1 MSDKKIEEILAK
13 MKELDPKESDIAQS
27 SEMKELEQALH
38 ERHDDTAADTSQL
51 KDDAQSNKKANALQI
66 AKEVIMFNVERKD
79 RAKTAAV
86 EKQLI
91 DDNKK
96 QRKHN
101 TGAKVA
107 RELILEQ
114 NQQII
119 KKLDGLDNIQKTV
132 SDTQSASAQTDSKLA
147 ADSEQIKKTA
157 DKTTISG
164 SGKKLDTKD
173 KRSGYGMSDADY
185 AAQYDRDQAA
195 LKRERN
201 VTDIHDLGKNV
212 KTTDKS
218 LNKQKITGDE
228 LSGQWKNEG
237 GMLTFKEGEQL
248 RIGGKNI
255 KRAGDYTTG
264 TAKFRD
270 ADTNKFT
277 ATDPVKA
284 LAEDVRIS
292 QGLVGTTRSGSQ
304 FRASEGAAELS
315 KNIGY
320 NAAEV
325 QKALDNNEAAQG
337 SLSELTAAFSAMQT
351 GKGTKKDV
359 MEKIEKLKKTGG
371 EELAGKLGLD
381 SVADKSQGG
390 FLKNLGTGIK
400 TNFLGINAG
409 TDILSKKGLG
419 EAFGADRFFGKAG
432 TGKLANVEGLQGRLQ
447 FQENVQQG
455 FEIESQKD
463 AMERMQG
470 DEGLGLTGDPKETW
484 EDKKKKEWSEQYG
497 IGTPGG
503 DVVQI
508 DGTSG
513 ESVAQASETLEAAG
527 TGAAGKQSKREKLVS
542 GRSGTSKDSD
552 KPATEETLQ
561 KILEQLEQTASG
573 GGGGGGGMFPPVGG
587 GGKNKGKGKGK
598 GGRFAR
604 GAKGLLKGAARFGG
618 PLAAVAGVGAGIYT
632 AVSGSREAEA
642 MADAGQ
648 LTAEEEQVAKGE
660 AIGEGTGG
668 AGGAIA
674 GAAAGAAIGSVV
686 PVVGTA
692 IGGLIGGAIG
702 YFGGSWLGKKAGGKI
717 ADAIPVSASE
727 LEESNAQADTAM
739 RQIEDKDSAL
749 AGKIK
754 QEAKQIEDKLLKEAG
769 EDISD
774 NDKAAIKNAAI
785 VKALMNNEGEIQA
798 IGGVDRTDLD
808 FEGTSA
814 SAAVFNNETFQGP
827 FGTEVSEMDRATM
840 EGGMN
845 QRYNIFNPLAAENDE
860 EFMKEHAQ
868 ILKDTGLS
876 EEEISRRTWDAVHPN
891 SPRGS
896 IESSV
901 SPTGQAVDN
910 MTRLG
915 KEADTMDSSAPV
927 VVNNTTQAPAAPKAD
942 SKVAV
947 AIGSPG
953 VRNNYSTI
961 ERYYDRR
968 MV

>member
-1 MSDKKIEEILAK
+1 MSDKKIEEILAQ

-27 SEMKELEQALH
+27 SEMKELEKALH

-51 KDDAQSNKKANALQI
+51 KEDAASNKKANALQI
-66 AKEVIMFNVERKD
+66 AKEVVMFNVERKD
-79 RAKTAAV
+79 RKKTADV

-114 NQQII
+114 NQQIM
-119 KKLDGLDNIQKTV
+119 KKLDQLDGIQKTV
-132 SDTQSASAQTDSKLA
+132 SDTQAASAQTDSKLA

-157 DKTTISG
+157 DKTTIAG
-164 SGKKLDTKD
+164 SGRKLDTKD

-201 VTDIHDLGKNV
+201 VTDIHKLGSGV
-212 KTTDKS
+212 ETTDKS
-218 LNKQKITGDE
+218 LNKQKITGSE
-228 LSGQWKNEG
+228 LDADDGT
-237 GMLTFKEGEQL
+237 LTFKEGEQL

-255 KRAGDYTTG
+255 KRAGEYTTG

-277 ATDPVKA
+277 ATDPIKA

-315 KNIGY
+315 KNIGA
-320 NAAEV
+320 NAADV
-325 QKALDNNEAAQG
+325 QAALDKNEAAQG

-351 GKGTKKDV
+351 GKGSKKDV
-359 MEKIEKLKKTGG
+359 MEKIEKLKVTGG

-390 FLKNLGTGIK
+390 FFKNLATGFK
-400 TNFLGINAG
+400 TDFLGINAG
-409 TDILSKKGLG
+409 TDVFSKKGLG
-419 EAFGADRFFGKAG
+419 EAFGADRIFGKAG

-447 FQENVQQG
+447 FEENVQQG

-470 DEGLGLTGDPKETW
+470 DEGLGIAQAPGSL
-484 EDKKKKEWSEQYG
+484 EDKLQKKFRETYDMPEKG
-497 IGTPGG
+497 AG
-503 DVVQI
+503 D
-508 DGTSG
+508 
-513 ESVAQASETLEAAG
+513 APLEAAG
-527 TGAAGKQSKREKLVS
+527 TGAAPSQSKREKLVA
-542 GRSGTSKDSD
+542 GRSGTSKDAD

-561 KILEQLEQTASG
+561 KILEQLEQTAAG
-573 GGGGGGGMFPPVGG
+573 GGGDGGGGMMIPPA
-587 GGKNKGKGKGK
+587 GGKNKKGKNKGK
-598 GGRFAR
+598 GGRFAK

-618 PLAAVAGVGAGIYT
+618 PAAAVLGVGAGIYT

-648 LTAEEEQVAKGE
+648 LTAEEEQIAKGE

-668 AGGAIA
+668 AAGALSGAAA
-674 GAAAGAAIGSVV
+674 GAAAGALLG
-686 PVVGTA
+686 PVGAAVGG
-692 IGGLIGGAIG
+692 IIGGAVG
-702 YFGGSWLGKKAGGKI
+702 YFGGSWLGKKAGGAI
-717 ADAIPVSASE
+717 ADAIDVNPGE
-727 LEESNAQADTAM
+727 LAESQAQAEEALK
-739 RQIEDKDSAL
+739 QIEEKDSGIAS
-749 AGKIK
+749 KIK
-754 QEAKQIEDKLLKEAG
+754 QEAAEIEASLLEEAG
-769 EDISD
+769 ENISD
-774 NDKAAIKNAAI
+774 NEKEAIKNAAI
-785 VKALMNNEGEIQA
+785 VTALKNNDATISAMGIDRKKIAETLEAKTDAGMDSAKASGLYDEDFFGNSEIDKSKLGDASIDELQA
-798 IGGVDRTDLD
+798 IVQDNDLSDEDMKAVKDTLAQKKIQKQEQISGIEAEKTDL
-808 FEGTSA
+808 
-814 SAAVFNNETFQGP
+814 AAITAET
-827 FGTEVSEMDRATM
+827 
-840 EGGMN
+840 
-845 QRYNIFNPLAAENDE
+845 
-860 EFMKEHAQ
+860 
-868 ILKDTGLS
+868 
-876 EEEISRRTWDAVHPN
+876 
-891 SPRGS
+891 
-896 IESSV
+896 
-901 SPTGQAVDN
+901 SPTGAAIEN

-915 KEADTMDSSAPV
+915 NEADTMDAAAPV
-927 VVNNTTQAPAAPKAD
+927 VVNNTTPPAPAPASDNKM
-942 SKVAV
+942 AV

-953 VRNNYSTI
+953 VRNNFSTI

>member
-1 MSDKKIEEILAK
+1 MSDKKIEEILAQ

-27 SEMKELEQALH
+27 SEMKELEKALH

-51 KDDAQSNKKANALQI
+51 KEDAASNKKANALQI
-66 AKEVIMFNVERKD
+66 AKEVVMFNVERKD
-79 RAKTAAV
+79 RKKTADV

-114 NQQII
+114 NQQIM
-119 KKLDGLDNIQKTV
+119 KKLDQLDGIQKTV
-132 SDTQSASAQTDSKLA
+132 SDTQAASAQTDSKLA

-157 DKTTISG
+157 DKTTIAG
-164 SGKKLDTKD
+164 SGRKLDTKD

-201 VTDIHDLGKNV
+201 VTDIHKLGSGV
-212 KTTDKS
+212 ETTDKS
-218 LNKQKITGDE
+218 LNKQKITGSE
-228 LSGQWKNEG
+228 LDADDGT
-237 GMLTFKEGEQL
+237 LTFKEGEQL

-255 KRAGDYTTG
+255 KRAGEYTTG

-277 ATDPVKA
+277 ATDPIKA

-315 KNIGY
+315 KNIGA
-320 NAAEV
+320 NAADV
-325 QKALDNNEAAQG
+325 QAALDKNEAAQG

-351 GKGTKKDV
+351 GKGSKKDV
-359 MEKIEKLKKTGG
+359 MEKIEKLKVTGG

-390 FLKNLGTGIK
+390 FFKNLATGFK
-400 TNFLGINAG
+400 TDFLGINAG
-409 TDILSKKGLG
+409 TDVFSKKGLG
-419 EAFGADRFFGKAG
+419 EAFGADRIFGKAG

-447 FQENVQQG
+447 FEENVQQG

-470 DEGLGLTGDPKETW
+470 DEGLGIAQAPGSL
-484 EDKKKKEWSEQYG
+484 EDKLQKKFRETYDMPEKG
-497 IGTPGG
+497 AG
-503 DVVQI
+503 D
-508 DGTSG
+508 
-513 ESVAQASETLEAAG
+513 APLEAAG
-527 TGAAGKQSKREKLVS
+527 TGAAPSQSKREKLVA
-542 GRSGTSKDSD
+542 GRSGTSKDAD

-561 KILEQLEQTASG
+561 KILEQLEQTAAG
-573 GGGGGGGMFPPVGG
+573 GGGDGGGGMMIPPA
-587 GGKNKGKGKGK
+587 GGKNKKGKNKGK
-598 GGRFAR
+598 GGRFAK

-618 PLAAVAGVGAGIYT
+618 PAAAVLGVGAGIYT

-648 LTAEEEQVAKGE
+648 LTAEEEQIAKGE

-668 AGGAIA
+668 AAGALSGAAA
-674 GAAAGAAIGSVV
+674 GAAAGALLG
-686 PVVGTA
+686 PVGAAVGG
-692 IGGLIGGAIG
+692 IIGGAVG
-702 YFGGSWLGKKAGGKI
+702 YFGGSWLGKKAGGAI
-717 ADAIPVSASE
+717 ADAIDVNPGE
-727 LEESNAQADTAM
+727 LAESQAQAEEALK
-739 RQIEDKDSAL
+739 QIEEKDSGIAS
-749 AGKIK
+749 KIK
-754 QEAKQIEDKLLKEAG
+754 QEAAEIEASLLEEAG
-769 EDISD
+769 ENISD
-774 NDKAAIKNAAI
+774 NDKEAIKNAAI
-785 VKALMNNEGEIQA
+785 VTALKNNDATISAMGIDRKKIAETLEAKTDAGMDSAKASGLYDEDFFGNSEIDKSKLGDASIDELQA
-798 IGGVDRTDLD
+798 IVQDNDLSDEDMKAVKDTLAQKKIQKQEQISGIEAEKTDL
-808 FEGTSA
+808 
-814 SAAVFNNETFQGP
+814 AAITAET
-827 FGTEVSEMDRATM
+827 
-840 EGGMN
+840 
-845 QRYNIFNPLAAENDE
+845 
-860 EFMKEHAQ
+860 
-868 ILKDTGLS
+868 
-876 EEEISRRTWDAVHPN
+876 
-891 SPRGS
+891 
-896 IESSV
+896 
-901 SPTGQAVDN
+901 SPTGAAIEN

-915 KEADTMDSSAPV
+915 NEADTMDAAAPV
-927 VVNNTTQAPAAPKAD
+927 VVNNTTPPAPAPASDNKM
-942 SKVAV
+942 AV

-953 VRNNYSTI
+953 VRNNFSTI

>member
-1 MSDKKIEEILAK
+1 MSEKKIEEILQQ

-27 SEMKELEQALH
+27 SEMKELEKALH
-38 ERHDDTAADTSQL
+38 ERHDDTAADTATL
-51 KDDAQSNKKANALQI
+51 KDKADDNKKANALQI
-66 AKEVIMFNVERKD
+66 AKEVIMFK
-79 RAKTAAV
+79 V
-86 EKQLI
+86 EKDDRKKTDAVLGKLK
-91 DDNKK
+91 DDNIQ

-101 TGAKVA
+101 KGAKVA

-114 NQQII
+114 NQQIM

-132 SDTQSASAQTDSKLA
+132 SDTQAASAQTDSKLA

-201 VTDIHDLGKNV
+201 VTDVHNLGSGV
-212 KTTDKS
+212 ETTDKS
-218 LNKQKITGDE
+218 LNKQKITGSE
-228 LSGQWKNEG
+228 LDADDGT
-237 GMLTFKEGEQL
+237 LTFKEGEQL

-255 KRAGDYTTG
+255 KRAGEYTTG

-277 ATDPVKA
+277 ATDPIKA

-315 KNIGY
+315 KNIGA
-320 NAAEV
+320 NAADV
-325 QKALDNNEAAQG
+325 QAALDKNEAAQG

-351 GKGTKKDV
+351 GKGSKKDV
-359 MEKIEKLKKTGG
+359 MEKIEKLKVTGG

-381 SVADKSQGG
+381 SVAEKSQGG

-400 TNFLGINAG
+400 TDFFGVNAG
-409 TDILSKKGLG
+409 TKLLSKKGLG

-455 FEIESQKD
+455 FEIESQKS

-470 DEGLGLTGDPKETW
+470 DEGLGIANATENW
-484 EDKKKKEWSEQYG
+484 EEKKKKEWAEQYG
-497 IGTPGG
+497 VGG
-503 DVVQI
+503 DQSKG
-508 DGTSG
+508 D
-513 ESVAQASETLEAAG
+513 APLEAAG
-527 TGAAGKQSKREKLVS
+527 TGAAPSQSKREKLVA
-542 GRSGTSKDSD
+542 GRSGTSKDAD

-561 KILEQLEQTASG
+561 KILEQLEQTAAG
-573 GGGGGGGMFPPVGG
+573 GGGDGGGGMMIPPA
-587 GGKNKGKGKGK
+587 GGKNKKGKNKGK

-618 PLAAVAGVGAGIYT
+618 PAAAVLGVGAGIYT

-648 LTAEEEQVAKGE
+648 LTAEEEQIAKGE

-668 AGGAIA
+668 AAGALSGAAA
-674 GAAAGAAIGSVV
+674 GAAAGALLG
-686 PVVGTA
+686 PVGAAVGG
-692 IGGLIGGAIG
+692 IIGGAVG
-702 YFGGSWLGKKAGGKI
+702 YFGGSWLGKKAGGAI
-717 ADAIPVSASE
+717 ADAIDVNPGE
-727 LEESNAQADTAM
+727 LAESQAQAEEALK
-739 RQIEDKDSAL
+739 QIEEKDSGIASR
-749 AGKIK
+749 IK
-754 QEAKQIEDKLLKEAG
+754 QEAAEIEASLLEEAG
-769 EDISD
+769 ENISD
-774 NDKAAIKNAAI
+774 NDKEAIKNAAI
-785 VKALMNNEGEIQA
+785 VTALKNNDATISAMGIDRKKIAETLEAKTDAGMDSAKASGLYDEDFFGNSEIDKSKLGDASIDELQA
-798 IGGVDRTDLD
+798 IVQDNDLSDEDMKAVKDTLAQKKIQKQEQISGIEAEKTDL
-808 FEGTSA
+808 
-814 SAAVFNNETFQGP
+814 AAITAET
-827 FGTEVSEMDRATM
+827 
-840 EGGMN
+840 
-845 QRYNIFNPLAAENDE
+845 
-860 EFMKEHAQ
+860 
-868 ILKDTGLS
+868 
-876 EEEISRRTWDAVHPN
+876 
-891 SPRGS
+891 
-896 IESSV
+896 
-901 SPTGQAVDN
+901 SPTGAAIEN

-915 KEADTMDSSAPV
+915 NEADTMDAAAPV
-927 VVNNTTQAPAAPKAD
+927 VVNNTTPPAPAPASDNKM
-942 SKVAV
+942 AV

-953 VRNNYSTI
+953 VRNNFSTI

>member
-1 MSDKKIEEILAK
+1 MSDRKIEEILK
-13 MKELDPKESDIAQS
+13 QMKELDPKESDIAQS
-27 SEMKELEQALH
+27 SEMKELEKALH
-38 ERHDDTAADTSQL
+38 ERHDDTAADTAQL
-51 KDDAQSNKKANALQI
+51 KEDAQSNKKANALQI
-66 AKEVIMFNVERKD
+66 AKEVVMFNSERKSQE
-79 RAKTAAV
+79 RTKLSL
-86 EKQLI
+86 EKLKE
-91 DDNKK
+91 DNAG

-114 NQQII
+114 NQQIL
-119 KKLDGLDNIQKTV
+119 KRLDGLDNIQKTV
-132 SDTQSASAQTDSKLA
+132 SDTQAASAQTDSKLA

-164 SGKKLDTKD
+164 SGRKLDTKD

-201 VTDIHDLGKNV
+201 VTDIHNLGSGV
-212 KTTDKS
+212 ETTDKS
-218 LNKQKITGDE
+218 LNKQKITGSE
-228 LSGQWKNEG
+228 LDADDGT
-237 GMLTFKEGEQL
+237 LTFKEGEQL

-255 KRAGDYTTG
+255 KRAGEYSTG

-277 ATDPVKA
+277 ATDPIKA

-315 KNIGY
+315 KNIGA

-325 QKALDNNEAAQG
+325 QAALDKNEAAQG

-359 MEKIEKLKKTGG
+359 MEKIEKLKVTGG

-381 SVADKSQGG
+381 AVADKSQGG
-390 FLKNLGTGIK
+390 FFKNLATGFK
-400 TNFLGINAG
+400 TDFLGINAG
-409 TDILSKKGLG
+409 TDVFSKKGLG

-470 DEGLGLTGDPKETW
+470 DEGLGIAQAPGTL
-484 EDKKKKEWSEQYG
+484 EDKLQKKFREAYDMPEKG
-497 IGTPGG
+497 AG
-503 DVVQI
+503 D
-508 DGTSG
+508 
-513 ESVAQASETLEAAG
+513 APLEAAG
-527 TGAAGKQSKREKLVS
+527 TGAAPAQSKREKLVA
-542 GRSGTSKDSD
+542 GRSGTSKDAD

-561 KILEQLEQTASG
+561 KILEQLEETAAG
-573 GGGGGGGMFPPVGG
+573 GGGGGGGGGFFGNMFGN
-587 GGKNKGKGKGK
+587 KNKGNKKGK

-604 GAKGLLKGAARFGG
+604 GAKGLLKGASRFAG
-618 PLAAVAGVGAGIYT
+618 PAAAAVGVGMGIYT

-660 AIGEGTGG
+660 AIGEGAGG
-668 AGGAIA
+668 AGGALA

-686 PVVGTA
+686 PFVGTA
-692 IGGLIGGAIG
+692 IGGIIGGAIG
-702 YFGGSWLGKKAGGKI
+702 YFGGSWLGKKAGGAI
-717 ADAIPVSASE
+717 ADAIDVDPGE
-727 LEESNAQADTAM
+727 LAESQAQAEEALK
-739 RQIEDKDSAL
+739 QIEEKDSGIAS
-749 AGKIK
+749 KIK
-754 QEAKQIEDKLLKEAG
+754 QEAAEIEASLLEQAG
-769 EDISD
+769 ENVSD
-774 NDKAAIKNAAI
+774 NDKEAIKNAAI
-785 VKALMNNEGEIQA
+785 VTALKNNDATISAMGIDRKKIAETLEAKTDAGMDSAKASGLYDEDFFGNSEIDKSKLGDASIDELQA
-798 IGGVDRTDLD
+798 IVQDDDLSDEDMKLVKDTLAQKKIQKQEQISGIEAEKTDLAAI
-808 FEGTSA
+808 TS
-814 SAAVFNNETFQGP
+814 ET
-827 FGTEVSEMDRATM
+827 
-840 EGGMN
+840 
-845 QRYNIFNPLAAENDE
+845 
-860 EFMKEHAQ
+860 
-868 ILKDTGLS
+868 
-876 EEEISRRTWDAVHPN
+876 
-891 SPRGS
+891 
-896 IESSV
+896 
-901 SPTGQAVDN
+901 SPTGTAIEN

-915 KEADTMDSSAPV
+915 NEADTMDAAAPV
-927 VVNNTTQAPAAPKAD
+927 VVNNTTPPAPAPASDNKM
-942 SKVAV
+942 AV

-953 VRNNYSTI
+953 VRNNFSTI